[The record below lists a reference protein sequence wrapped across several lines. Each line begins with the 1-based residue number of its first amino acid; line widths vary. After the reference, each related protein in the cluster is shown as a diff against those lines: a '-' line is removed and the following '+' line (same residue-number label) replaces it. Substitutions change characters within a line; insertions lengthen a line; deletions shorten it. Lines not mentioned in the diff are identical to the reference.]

1 MFKSLLFLVISIFLS
16 GCGSIT
22 NNSLNLEPGMSKQQ
36 VIKILGTPDTRSF
49 KGLSEAWQYSEVV
62 GYGQC
67 SYLTAWFRNSKLISL
82 TSRKGS
88 SVAGCGLGSR
98 EVDWGQMPKP
108 SLDLNIRQGQL

>member
-1 MFKSLLFLVISIFLS
+1 MVISIFLS

-36 VIKILGTPDTRSF
+36 VKTMLGTPDTRSF
-49 KGLSEAWQYSEVV
+49 RGSGEAWQYSEVV

-67 SYLTAWFRNSKLISL
+67 SYMTAWFSNSRLTSL

-88 SVAGCGLGSR
+88 SIAGCGLGSR
-98 EVDWGQMPKP
+98 EVDWGQMPKA
-108 SLDLNIRQGQL
+108 SLDLNIRHGQI